1 MRNSLRA
8 ALVAAAV
15 VLTAPLWGWA
25 RLALAIG
32 LGDGPFASC
41 SQLLGLFPGVGG
53 VYLRRGFLL
62 MTLDK
67 FALNCSVGFGSWFS
81 HPQVSLGRGVCIG
94 ANCTI
99 GMCEIGEHTLV
110 GSNVDILSGRHQH
123 GFADPNVPL
132 EQQGGAFTK
141 LRIGANVWIG
151 NSAVVMA
158 DIGDRSVIGAGSVVV
173 KPIPARCVAA
183 GNPAVVKKT
192 RSEPTPPHE
201 QDAEI
206 GCGGRPPGDSR
217 PASLP
222 DNAGTP

>member
-1 MRNSLRA
+1 M
-8 ALVAAAV
+8 
-15 VLTAPLWGWA
+15 LTAPLWGWA

-94 ANCTI
+94 ANWTI
-99 GMCEIGEHTLV
+99 GMCEIGKHTLV

-123 GFADPNVPL
+123 AFADANLPL

-158 DIGDRSVIGAGSVVV
+158 DIGDGSVVGAGSVVV
-173 KPIPARCVAA
+173 KAIPARCVAA

-192 RSEPTPPHE
+192 LSQAEPPHE
-201 QDAEI
+201 GNTEI
-206 GCGGRPPGDSR
+206 SCGQHTPCDLTAAKLS
-217 PASLP
+217 P
-222 DNAGTP
+222 DRANTP